1 MYRQRNE
8 LSGYSLIRQLAW
20 LVKQQSPIY
29 IFHELLLVK
38 AKVPQMPS
46 MTLGL
51 SLAELAA
58 TAAGKDRNNQDN
70 TQDCQNK
77 SIFHNLFPFEA
88 QRSCIR
94 KPISPLQQSGGTD
107 GVRYNR
113 PDSPSRYLLYEVPTR
128 MST

>member
-1 MYRQRNE
+1 MSVPTDQIPLSKRTVCR

-20 LVKQQSPIY
+20 LVKQQSLIY
-29 IFHELLLVK
+29 IFYELLLVK

-70 TQDCQNK
+70 AQDCQNK
-77 SIFHNLFPFEA
+77 SIFHDFIPVIYYTKCRPECQHKKPRNGPFC
-88 QRSCIR
+88 RR
-94 KPISPLQQSGGTD
+94 FGKNPPG
-107 GVRYNR
+107 
-113 PDSPSRYLLYEVPTR
+113 
-128 MST
+128 

>member
-20 LVKQQSPIY
+20 LVKQQSLIY
-29 IFHELLLVK
+29 IFHKLLLVN

-77 SIFHNLFPFEA
+77 SIFHNLFLFEA
-88 QRSCIR
+88 RRSRIR
-94 KPISPLQQSGGTD
+94 KPLSPLQHSGGTD
-107 GVRYNR
+107 GVRHNR
-113 PDSPSRYLLYEVPTR
+113 PDSYSRYLLYEVPVR